1 MLILFGTYSPVLSE
15 QISLTAPS
23 ASIESSLRTMTW
35 RAAMRFVLTA
45 KVIVKTTM
53 RDAGIMHNPAL
64 RVSKRRTLRL
74 VERTS
79 RNRIDDDDAV
89 VHEPVGCRDDYC

>member
-1 MLILFGTYSPVLSE
+1 MYLLTCRSLALILFGTYSPVLSE
-15 QISLTAPS
+15 QMSLTAPS

-53 RDAGIMHNPAL
+53 SDAGIMHRPM
-64 RVSKRRTLRL
+64 ST
-74 VERTS
+74 
-79 RNRIDDDDAV
+79 V
-89 VHEPVGCRDDYC
+89 VREQAW